1 MTRRKAPVADKLSLE
16 AILRGVDP
24 IHAAV
29 MTMGGIAAASG
40 LKPPLTMLLSALNS
54 EAAGDIWHNISTPGY
69 QLISEWLSGTNTTDP
84 TFKSKQQE
92 AIAYFCA
99 GAMEAAIMY
108 QLVSNPETFK
118 EIMKLPGQVMS
129 TVGKIIP

>member
-1 MTRRKAPVADKLSLE
+1 MTRAKKVVESKLSLE
-16 AILRGVDP
+16 SFLRGVDP
-24 IHAAV
+24 LHAAV

-40 LKPPLTMLLSALNS
+40 LKPPLTQLLVALNS
-54 EAAGDIWHNISTPGY
+54 QAAGDLWHGLTTPGVT
-69 QLISEWLSGTNTTDP
+69 LIGEWMSGKPTDEP
-84 TFKSKQQE
+84 EKRAE
-92 AIAYFCA
+92 AIAFFCA

-118 EIMKLPGQVMS
+118 EMLKLPGQVMS